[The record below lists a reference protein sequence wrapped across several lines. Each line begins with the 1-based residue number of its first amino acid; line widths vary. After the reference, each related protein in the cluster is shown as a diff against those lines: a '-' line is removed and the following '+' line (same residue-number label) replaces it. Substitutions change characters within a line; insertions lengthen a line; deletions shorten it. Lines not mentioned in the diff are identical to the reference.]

1 VLWVGFSNKLGYKP
15 QQTSK
20 QFPPS
25 QLDDAVT
32 QLVHSKNSGRG
43 RMEIGEP
50 EKWYESCVFRGAE
63 RCGKRFKTLIA
74 MLNFRSHKYPIIRF
88 YKNVCL

>member
-1 VLWVGFSNKLGYKP
+1 VGELLWVGFPNKLGYKP

-32 QLVHSKNSGRG
+32 QLEHSKNSGMAADGNR
-43 RMEIGEP
+43 
-50 EKWYESCVFRGAE
+50 
-63 RCGKRFKTLIA
+63 
-74 MLNFRSHKYPIIRF
+74 
-88 YKNVCL
+88 